1 MIMTFI
7 EKKRGD
13 QERTQS
19 RRKQVLDAAEICF
32 GSSGFHGAS
41 MAEISKAAGMS
52 AGHIYNYFDGKD
64 AIIAAFVQQN
74 VERVSMLMHD
84 LRQQDDPLQAMLDD
98 IDQSVLNVLKPGVW
112 KLPLEIW
119 AEAARNPAIAA
130 MAQQADLHAR
140 TELRGILE
148 LGRAQRGWST
158 DAAQLDARI
167 EVMIAIFEG
176 LHSRVVLNPGLD
188 VAGVTEAARLAIGAL
203 LLAQ

>member
-7 EKKRGD
+7 EKKRGG

-64 AIIAAFVQQN
+64 AIIATFVQQN

-84 LRQQDDPLQAMLDD
+84 LRQKDDPLRAMLDD
-98 IDQSVLNVLKPGVW
+98 VDENVINILQPGVW

-140 TELRGILE
+140 TELRDILKQ
-148 LGRAQRGWST
+148 GRARRGWAT
-158 DAAQLDARI
+158 DDAVLDARI
-167 EVMIAIFEG
+167 EVMIAIFQG
-176 LHSRVVLNPGLD
+176 LQSRIVLNPGLD
-188 VAGVTEAARLAIGAL
+188 PAQFIDATRLAMGAML
-203 LLAQ
+203 MVA

>member
-1 MIMTFI
+1 MTSI

-64 AIIAAFVQQN
+64 AIIASFVQQN
-74 VERVSMLMHD
+74 VERVSMLIHD
-84 LRQQDDPLQAMLDD
+84 LRQKDDPLQAMLDD
-98 IDQSVLNVLKPGVW
+98 IDQNVLNVLQPGVW

-119 AEAARNPAIAA
+119 AEASRNPAIAA
-130 MAQQADLHAR
+130 MSQEADLHAR
-140 TELRGILE
+140 MELRSVLK
-148 LGRAQRGWST
+148 LGRTLRGWAT
-158 DAAQLDARI
+158 DEAQLDARI
-167 EVMIAIFEG
+167 EVMIAIFQG
-176 LHSRVVLNPGLD
+176 LHSRVVLNPALD
-188 VAGVTEAARLAIGAL
+188 VPGVTEAARVAIGVL
-203 LLAQ
+203 LISE